1 MSSVFGDCSQQGLPP
16 VHTEEPQ
23 FLDTVPSLFDESNDL
38 ISFLDNF
45 ETGLAIEQQ
54 ETPMDL
60 TMPRLKKKV
69 RKTIGF
75 KVIKPLDLSVSNCL
89 PCM

>member
-1 MSSVFGDCSQQGLPP
+1 MPDPPVQISVFQPP
-16 VHTEEPQ
+16 VQISPVPTTPPVQ
-23 FLDTVPSLFDESNDL
+23 TPPFLDH
-38 ISFLDNF
+38 F

-89 PCM
+89 PFM